1 MKNRNLAL
9 RTPSSFSYE
18 MLLKDD
24 QSIEHVKVTR
34 GNQVLSLHKKQAYRY
49 FYVFGEQSIRELD
62 GVRKARLR
70 LVSRRRISLGCNLDA
85 ATRLSI
91 VAAIEP
97 DLLLGRFAKNLGGTP
112 LAPSATYNLDVLGI
126 M

>member
-18 MLLKDD
+18 MLLKDG
-24 QSIEHVKVTR
+24 QSIEHIEVKRRKPVC
-34 GNQVLSLHKKQAYRY
+34 GY
-49 FYVFGEQSIRELD
+49 FYVIGECNVRELD

-85 ATRLSI
+85 ATRLFH
-91 VAAIEP
+91 
-97 DLLLGRFAKNLGGTP
+97 GRCDGA
-112 LAPSATYNLDVLGI
+112 
-126 M
+126 

>member
-1 MKNRNLAL
+1 MKNRNLSL

-34 GNQVLSLHKKQAYRY
+34 RNHVLSFPKTIIRHFY
-49 FYVFGEQSIRELD
+49 FFGEQNIRELD

-70 LVSRRRISLGCNLDA
+70 LVSRRRISLGGNLDA
-85 ATRLSI
+85 ATRLSHGP
-91 VAAIEP
+91 AIEP
-97 DLLLGRFAKNLGGTP
+97 NMLLGRFAKNRG
-112 LAPSATYNLDVLGI
+112 AH
-126 M
+126 